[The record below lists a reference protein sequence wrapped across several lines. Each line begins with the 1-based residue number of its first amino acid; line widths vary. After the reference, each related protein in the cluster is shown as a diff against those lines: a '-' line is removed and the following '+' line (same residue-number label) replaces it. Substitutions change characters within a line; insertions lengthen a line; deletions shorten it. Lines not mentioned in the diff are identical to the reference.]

1 MHPTYTFS
9 DILGADCLLQVQN
22 CKLQYEH
29 IRSEKIVQIDKYQQ
43 SELTFMWKWAVEY
56 EGDIITVKNKMSKAI
71 LYLNGNEIDRQ
82 SGLVGASLIG
92 KTSSGKSIRAVL
104 NSGLIKIHVNIY
116 VDDVKVFN
124 N

>member
-1 MHPTYTFS
+1 
-9 DILGADCLLQVQN
+9 
-22 CKLQYEH
+22 
-29 IRSEKIVQIDKYQQ
+29 
-43 SELTFMWKWAVEY
+43 MWKWAVEY